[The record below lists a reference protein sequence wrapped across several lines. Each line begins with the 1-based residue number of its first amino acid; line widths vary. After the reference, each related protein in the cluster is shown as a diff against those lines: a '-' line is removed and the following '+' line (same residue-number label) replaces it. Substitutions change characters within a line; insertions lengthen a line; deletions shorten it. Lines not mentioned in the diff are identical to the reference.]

1 MKLLLDT
8 NIILCFQ
15 REDARLSTEIKNLIL
30 DGKNQKFISMASIWE
45 VAIKFSLGKL
55 QIRKGLQFWLQQL
68 ESVEDL
74 AFLPIIESH
83 ILRSSELPFFHR
95 DPFDRLIFAQSVVE
109 NMRLLSLD
117 AVFDRYR
124 SDMK

>member
-30 DGKNQKFISMASIWE
+30 DGKNKKFISMASIWE

-55 QIRKGLQFWLQQL
+55 QLRKGLQFWLQQL
-68 ESVEDL
+68 ES
-74 AFLPIIESH
+74 
-83 ILRSSELPFFHR
+83 
-95 DPFDRLIFAQSVVE
+95 VE